1 MWNVSLHTLNL
12 PHTHY
17 AWTHCR
23 RGVEFS
29 LSPQTLCCS
38 LLEVIEK
45 KEKTHTMKI
54 ESSLQHIKLFPASS
68 GSTNQVAGELEGLL
82 SRTAIETT
90 GLCLHKKL
98 LSGGGEEGGSS
109 RSHLTHWEK
118 E

>member
-1 MWNVSLHTLNL
+1 
-12 PHTHY
+12 
-17 AWTHCR
+17 
-23 RGVEFS
+23 
-29 LSPQTLCCS
+29 
-38 LLEVIEK
+38 
-45 KEKTHTMKI
+45 MKI

-82 SRTAIETT
+82 SCTAIETT
-90 GLCLHKKL
+90 GFCLHKKL